1 MRRVPA
7 HVHDVRSGSLSK
19 IVARSHYAGSGGNE
33 VSQMKAA
40 GLTMSYLE
48 LLKLALPETIVVIT
62 ALAVLSIGL
71 GTGRV
76 KSTATV
82 STANPAQ
89 SANDT
94 STATGICSAVAA
106 LGLAIAIGTVLMLP
120 RNAAPFGGMIVITP
134 LTSLFK
140 IICIALAFFT
150 VLLTTSEK
158 SLRHPGEYLA
168 LVLFA
173 TVGLMLLVGSEELL
187 MIFIGLELLGLSL
200 YVMTAFDKTD
210 VRSAEAGLKYLL
222 FGSTSSAFTFFGISL
237 IYGMTGTTGLAGISQ
252 KLGAAS
258 VQPLLAVGIVM
269 TLIGFAF
276 KIAAAPF
283 HLWAPDAYQG
293 GPVPS
298 AAFIA
303 SASKVASFV
312 VLGKIVLV
320 GFAPL
325 HGNAAWHAM
334 VAGWSPMLA
343 ALAAL
348 SILVG
353 NLVALAQ
360 SNVRRLL
367 AYSAVAHSGY
377 TLIGIVAGDRDGF
390 SAALFYA
397 TIYAITLVGAFGVV
411 AMVRRETGGDDF
423 SNFRGL
429 ACRSPLLAAC
439 MSVFMLSLAGIP
451 PLAGFFGKFYLFSF
465 ALRAGANQGLLWLV
479 AVALLGSFISLYYYL
494 MVLKAI
500 FVDEPVLPA
509 AGGVDVV
516 PSAVLSRTVVAVL
529 AATVLF
535 LGIAPQLLAA
545 PILAGVS

>member
-1 MRRVPA
+1 MRRLPA

-62 ALAVLSIGL
+62 ALAILSIGL
-71 GTGRV
+71 VTGSV

-82 STANPAQ
+82 STAKSAQ

-106 LGLAIAIGTVLMLP
+106 LGLAFAIGTVLMLP
-120 RNAAPFGGMIVITP
+120 RYATPFGGMIVITP

-200 YVMTAFDKTD
+200 YVMPAFDKTD
-210 VRSAEAGLKYLL
+210 VRSAEAGLKYFL
-222 FGSTSSAFTFFGISL
+222 FGSTSSAFTLFGISL
-237 IYGMTGTTGLAGISQ
+237 IYGMTGSTGLAAISE
-252 KLGAAS
+252 KLVAAPA
-258 VQPLLAVGIVM
+258 QPLLATGIIM

-293 GPVPS
+293 APIPS

-303 SASKVASFV
+303 SGSKVASFV
-312 VLGKIVLV
+312 VLGKIVLM
-320 GFAPL
+320 GFGPL
-325 HGNAAWHAM
+325 RGSSAWHAM
-334 VAGWSPMLA
+334 AAGWSPVLA
-343 ALAAL
+343 VLAAL
-348 SILVG
+348 SILIG

-367 AYSAVAHSGY
+367 AYSAVAHGGY
-377 TLIGIVAGDRDGF
+377 TLIGLVAGGRDGF
-390 SAALFYA
+390 SAALFY
-397 TIYAITLVGAFGVV
+397 TTTYAITLVGAFGVV
-411 AMVRRETGGDDF
+411 GFVRRETGGDDY
-423 SNFRGL
+423 SNFYGL
-429 ACRSPLLAAC
+429 VSRSPLLAAC
-439 MSVFMLSLAGIP
+439 MAIFMLSLAGIP
-451 PLAGFFGKFYLFSF
+451 PLAGFFGKFYLFSA
-465 ALRAGANQGLLWLV
+465 ALHASANHGLLWLV
-479 AVALLGSFISLYYYL
+479 ALALLGSFISLYYYL
-494 MVLKAI
+494 LVLKVI
-500 FVDEPVLPA
+500 FVDEK
-509 AGGVDVV
+509 
-516 PSAVLSRTVVAVL
+516 
-529 AATVLF
+529 
-535 LGIAPQLLAA
+535 PQ
-545 PILAGVS
+545 

>member
-1 MRRVPA
+1 
-7 HVHDVRSGSLSK
+7 
-19 IVARSHYAGSGGNE
+19 
-33 VSQMKAA
+33 
-40 GLTMSYLE
+40 MSYLE

-71 GTGRV
+71 VTGRV

-82 STANPAQ
+82 STAKPTER
-89 SANDT
+89 ANGT
-94 STATGICSAVAA
+94 STTAGICSAVAV
-106 LGLAIAIGTVLMLP
+106 LGLAIAIGTVLVLP
-120 RNAAPFGGMIVITP
+120 RNATLFGGMLVITP

-140 IICIALAFFT
+140 IICIVLAFFT
-150 VLLTTSEK
+150 ILLTTSEK

-168 LVLFA
+168 LILFA

-210 VRSAEAGLKYLL
+210 VHSAEAGLKYFL
-222 FGSTSSAFTFFGISL
+222 FGSTSSAFTLFGISL
-237 IYGMTGTTGLAGISQ
+237 IYGMSGTTSLAAISV
-252 KLGAAS
+252 KLATVS
-258 VQPLLAVGIVM
+258 VQPLLAAGIVM

-293 GPVPS
+293 APVPS

-303 SASKVASFV
+303 SGSKVASFV

-325 HGNAAWHAM
+325 HGDAAWHAM
-334 VAGWSPMLA
+334 VAGWSPVLA

-348 SILVG
+348 SILLG

-367 AYSAVAHSGY
+367 AYSAVAHAGY
-377 TLIGIVAGDRDGF
+377 TLIGLIAGDRDGF
-390 SAALFYA
+390 AAALFYA
-397 TIYAITLVGAFGVV
+397 TVYAITLVGAFGVV
-411 AMVRRETGGDDF
+411 GMVRRETGGDDF
-423 SNFRGL
+423 SNFAGL
-429 ACRSPLLAAC
+429 ASRSPLLAGC
-439 MSVFMLSLAGIP
+439 MSIFMLSLAGIP
-451 PLAGFFGKFYLFSF
+451 PLAGFFGKFYLFSVG
-465 ALRAGANQGLLWLV
+465 LRVGANHGLLWLV

-500 FVDEPVLPA
+500 FVDEPALPA
-509 AGGVDVV
+509 VGRLDRLPTDLLPRA
-516 PSAVLSRTVVAVL
+516 TIAVL
-529 AATVLF
+529 AAAVLL
-535 LGIAPQLLAA
+535 LGITPQILAA
-545 PILAGVS
+545 PILAAVP